1 MGISIYQLAT
11 DSSSFNPK
19 MKAFVAALSSLSAA
33 APGAQLIP
41 HAGLAPFGYANA
53 PAYAPGVYANNAPLT
68 VAAAA
73 PAAAPALTQLP
84 AIAAAPAAFAYG
96 SPYDYAGQ
104 AYPLAE
110 PYIHQ
115 EIPAEEY
122 IHEEVA
128 AEPYVHEEI

>member
-19 MKAFVAALSSLSAA
+19 MKAFVAALSSLFAA

-53 PAYAPGVYANNAPLT
+53 PAYAPGVYANSAPLT

-73 PAAAPALTQLP
+73 PAVAPVQAFAAAPALTQLP

-96 SPYDYAGQ
+96 SDYAGQ
-104 AYPLAE
+104 VYPLAE
-110 PYIHQ
+110 PYIH
-115 EIPAEEY
+115 
-122 IHEEVA
+122 
-128 AEPYVHEEI
+128 